1 MIASVIAIIIFI
13 ALPAYELVRQMRIGR
28 RIERN
33 AKSGLSHRQLIA
45 RGMID

>member
-1 MIASVIAIIIFI
+1 MLIIGLSISFLG
-13 ALPAYELVRQMRIGR
+13 AVVAFEVVRGMLITR

-45 RGMID
+45 RGMI